1 MKTLIQMLL
10 LTLALS
16 TAVQAQV
23 AEGAAFPSPASSGVT
38 GKIPSTKGKVV
49 LYDFWASWCLPCRK
63 SFPEYSKLYQK
74 YKGRGLV
81 VIAIGTDKKP
91 EDAAKFLQGLKPTF
105 PVVFDHSQKFVA
117 KVRPSGMP
125 TAYLVGK
132 DGKVIHVHKGFD
144 SKTIKDLEKR
154 IEAAL
159 K

>member
-1 MKTLIQMLL
+1 MKKLTQMILL
-10 LTLALS
+10 AFALS
-16 TAVQAQV
+16 VGAQAQIV
-23 AEGAAFPSPASSGVT
+23 QGAAFPSPASSGVT
-38 GKIPSTKGKVV
+38 GKMPATKGKVV

-63 SFPEYSKLYQK
+63 SFPEYTKLYQK
-74 YKGRGLV
+74 YKGKGLV
-81 VIAIGTDKKP
+81 VVAVGTDKNP
-91 EDAAKFLQGLKPTF
+91 ADSAKFLKGLKPMF

-132 DGKVIHVHKGFD
+132 DGRVIHVHKGFD

>member
-1 MKTLIQMLL
+1 MKKLTQMILL
-10 LTLALS
+10 AFALS
-16 TAVQAQV
+16 VGAQAQIV
-23 AEGAAFPSPASSGVT
+23 QGAAFPSPASSGVT
-38 GKIPSTKGKVV
+38 GKMPATKGKVV

-63 SFPEYSKLYQK
+63 SFPEYTKLYQK
-74 YKGRGLV
+74 YKGKGLV
-81 VIAIGTDKKP
+81 VVAVGTDKNP
-91 EDAAKFLQGLKPTF
+91 ADSAKFLKGLKPTF

-132 DGKVIHVHKGFD
+132 DGRVIHVHKGFD

>member
-1 MKTLIQMLL
+1 MKILIQIIMLG
-10 LTLALS
+10 LALS
-16 TAVQAQV
+16 AGAHAQV
-23 AEGAAFPSPASSGVT
+23 APGAAFPSPASSGVT
-38 GKIPSTKGKVV
+38 GTMPATKGKVV
-49 LYDFWASWCLPCRK
+49 LSYFWASGCLPCRK
-63 SFPEYSKLYQK
+63 SFPEYDKLYQK
-74 YKGRGLV
+74 YKGKGLV
-81 VIAIGTDKKP
+81 VIAVGTDKKP
-91 EDAAKFLQGLKPTF
+91 ADSAKFLKGLKPGF

-132 DGKVIHVHKGFD
+132 DGRVIHVNKGFD

>member
-1 MKTLIQMLL
+1 MKILIQIIMLGL
-10 LTLALS
+10 VLS
-16 TAVQAQV
+16 AGAHAQV
-23 AEGAAFPSPASSGVT
+23 APGAAFPSPASSGVT
-38 GKIPSTKGKVV
+38 GTMPATKGKVV

-63 SFPEYSKLYQK
+63 SFPEYDKLYQK
-74 YKGRGLV
+74 YKGKGLV
-81 VIAIGTDKKP
+81 VIAVGTDKKP
-91 EDAAKFLQGLKPTF
+91 ADSAKFLKGLKPGF

-132 DGKVIHVHKGFD
+132 DGRVIHVHKGFD